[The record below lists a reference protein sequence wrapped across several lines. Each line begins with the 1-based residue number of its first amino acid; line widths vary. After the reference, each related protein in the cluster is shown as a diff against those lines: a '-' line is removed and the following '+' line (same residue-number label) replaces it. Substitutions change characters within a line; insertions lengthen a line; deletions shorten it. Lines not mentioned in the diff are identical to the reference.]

1 MPEQNVSAARRLME
15 ESWNKR
21 DFKLTEQLVT
31 QNCRN
36 IDPAT
41 PDLGTGPEAYNK
53 LITLY
58 TSAFPDLHFTLDEVI
73 DAGDRVVV
81 RWTASGTH
89 KGELR
94 GIAPTGKKFSLP
106 GISIHS
112 FSNGK
117 VSELRVIWDAL
128 GMMQQLGVLAPTG
141 KGERAA

>member
-1 MPEQNVSAARRLME
+1 MPEHNISVARRLLE

-21 DFKLTEQLVT
+21 DLKLTDQLLT
-31 QNCRN
+31 PDSRN
-36 IDPAT
+36 IDPAM

-58 TSAFPDLHFTLDEVI
+58 TTAFPDLHFTLDEVI

-94 GIAPTGKKFSLP
+94 GIAPTGKKFSLT
-106 GISIHS
+106 GITINR

-117 VSELRVIWDAL
+117 VAELRVIWDAL

-141 KGERAA
+141 KVERAA